1 MFSRETACRGAG
13 QTTEGMAEP
22 CFCRYEIH
30 LAVGC
35 GNGYITDGALKTIG
49 VTCTME
55 TRRISAVRSCG
66 VEHHYKGATMAI
78 DDKCCTIVPY
88 FGIKAGK
95 IEEFKGLG
103 EAMVAQSQE
112 EPK

>member
-1 MFSRETACRGAG
+1 
-13 QTTEGMAEP
+13 
-22 CFCRYEIH
+22 
-30 LAVGC
+30 
-35 GNGYITDGALKTIG
+35 
-49 VTCTME
+49 
-55 TRRISAVRSCG
+55 
-66 VEHHYKGATMAI
+66 MAI

-103 EAMVAQSQE
+103 EEMVAQSKE